1 MSSEEM
7 LFLAMADSGE
17 GEGAALFRGVDAA
30 ESRKRL
36 NSSLLL
42 AVVGVETVLLL
53 WLVLIPFVW

>member
-1 MSSEEM
+1 M

-53 WLVLIPFVW
+53 WLVLISFVW